1 MSQTRGGRRNGGD
14 GRRTRDEILTYAVQL
29 ASREGLEALTIGRL
43 AEALSLSKS
52 GLFAHFG
59 SKEGLQLAVLE
70 RAAEVFGERVLQVGR
85 SFDGGLQRLLAFL
98 EAWLAYVEARDFQ
111 GGCFF
116 ASASA
121 EFDGR
126 PGPVRDALVRLAG
139 SWIAALEAE
148 ARKAVTHGD
157 LSADSDVSQLVFEL
171 HALVQEANW
180 ATQLLGDVRALGR
193 ARAAVRARLSYAS
206 TSQGRERVTR
216 IGTSIVSDVRAARR
230 AGEHAAHTA
239 AAAHAQ
245 G

>member
-1 MSQTRGGRRNGGD
+1 MSETRGGRRNGGD
-14 GRRTRDEILTYAVQL
+14 GRQTRDEILTYAVQL
-29 ASREGLEALTIGRL
+29 ASREGLEGLTIGRL

-59 SKEGLQLAVLE
+59 SKEGLQLAVVE
-70 RAAEVFGERVLQVGR
+70 RAAEVFNERVLQVGR
-85 SFDGGLQRLLAFL
+85 GFDGGLQRLIAFL

-126 PGPVRDALVRLAG
+126 PGSVRDALVRLAG

-148 ARKAVTHGD
+148 ARKAVAHGD
-157 LSADSDVSQLVFEL
+157 LSPDVDVAQLVFEL
-171 HALVQEANW
+171 HALVQESNW
-180 ATQLLGDVRALGR
+180 ATQLLGDARALGR
-193 ARAAVRARLSYAS
+193 ARAAVRTRLAQTS
-206 TSQGRERVTR
+206 TAAGRERVTR

-230 AGEHAAHTA
+230 AGARTAHPHAV
-239 AAAHAQ
+239 AQ
-245 G
+245 A

>member
-1 MSQTRGGRRNGGD
+1 MDEAKGARRNGD

-43 AEALSLSKS
+43 AEALHLSKS

-70 RAAEVFGERVLQVGR
+70 RASEVFGERVLRVGR
-85 SFDGGLQRLLAFL
+85 SFSGGLERLIAFL

-148 ARKAVTHGD
+148 SRKAIAHGD
-157 LSADSDVSQLVFEL
+157 LSSDVDIAQLVFEM

-180 ATQLLGDVRALGR
+180 AMQLLGDARSLGR
-193 ARAAVRARLSYAS
+193 ARAAVRARVAHAATPKGRAS
-206 TSQGRERVTR
+206 LVR

-230 AGEHAAHTA
+230 AGQASIAPHAAVQV
-239 AAAHAQ
+239 Q